1 MPRMDVMA
9 CLVRDGVKAMNG
21 YRILIVDDDKASSD
35 TLRRLF
41 AHKGWVVTVATCVTE
56 ALTKLDPPPLCVLL
70 DLMLPDGDGEE
81 VLRKVRDEGLPTRVV
96 VSTGTDDPVRL
107 ALAKGLDADAIFPKP
122 IDFDEVC
129 RACEDETIC

>member
-1 MPRMDVMA
+1 
-9 CLVRDGVKAMNG
+9 MNG
-21 YRILIVDDDKASSD
+21 DRIPIVDDDKASRD

-41 AHKGWVVTVATCVTE
+41 AHEGWVVTVASCVTE
-56 ALTKLDPPPLCVLL
+56 ALAKLDPPPLCVLL

-96 VSTGTDDPVRL
+96 VHTGTDDPVRL
-107 ALAKGLDADAIFPKP
+107 ALVKGMDADAIFPKP